1 MAKIAAQ
8 YLRVGPNV
16 ISNDRR
22 ENWRLDRAHVRV
34 ALSFKE
40 RKRILLA
47 LKSGRSLRFMSVAHD
62 KMKVRSKLLWK
73 SVKWERDEAL
83 CVTLKWSAGYGH

>member
-1 MAKIAAQ
+1 MDAGQGACA
-8 YLRVGPNV
+8 
-16 ISNDRR
+16 R
-22 ENWRLDRAHVRV
+22 ESRALVQG
-34 ALSFKE
+34 E
-40 RKRILLA
+40 KRIHLA
-47 LKSGRSLRFMSVAHD
+47 LKSERSLRFMSVAHD